1 MTVKVIILMMTLK
14 HLLIMNQLIIMTTV
28 QYKEN
33 LFS

>member
-1 MTVKVIILMMTLK
+1 MTVTVIIPMMTLK

>member
-1 MTVKVIILMMTLK
+1 MTVTVIILMMTLK